1 VTVRGATAG
10 VAVTLCVALAACG
23 GNGED
28 AATTTSPEAPGALTH
43 AERDLVRDSESAIV
57 EYCRRRA
64 LALTDPAKRPTA
76 AQQADAIEA
85 VDALISL
92 AERKPQAQVRP
103 RVEVRL
109 FVGDLTENLE
119 GSNCDPLILG
129 RLQQGLA
136 SLPPGP

>member
-1 VTVRGATAG
+1 VRFRGATAG
-10 VAVTLCVALAACG
+10 LAVWLCAALGACG
-23 GNGED
+23 GDEED
-28 AATTTSPEAPGALTH
+28 AATTTPPGSPAALTR
-43 AERDLVRDSESAIV
+43 AERDLVGDSESAIV

-85 VDALISL
+85 VDALIAL
-92 AERKPQAQVRP
+92 AQRKPQARVKP

-119 GSNCDPLILG
+119 GANCDPLILG
-129 RLQQGLA
+129 RLQEGLA
-136 SLPPGP
+136 TLPAP